1 MTKKKEWND
10 LTKKQKI
17 GSACFLLFLVVV
29 IFMFFASPQ
38 TDNAPQ
44 YTVDKKECAEPLHCS
59 FYVRIDSKLSEK
71 DLTLIANELKK
82 SVTSTTGAVFVFYY
96 LPCMK
101 TDLEYEPWAR
111 VSLSSKT
118 SESEIEILENA
129 LEKNPAC
136 LSNQ

>member
-17 GSACFLLFLVVV
+17 SSVCFLLLLAVLILMLVSGSVNN
-29 IFMFFASPQ
+29 
-38 TDNAPQ
+38 DPQ
-44 YTVDKKECAEPLHCS
+44 YKVDKKECAEPLHCS
-59 FYVRIDSKLSEK
+59 FFVKIDTKLSEK
-71 DLTLIANELKK
+71 DLTLIANKLKE
-82 SVTSTTGAVFVFYY
+82 SVTPSTEAVFVFYY

-111 VSLSSKT
+111 TSFSSKT
-118 SESEIEILENA
+118 FELEVEILDGS

-136 LSNQ
+136 LSSQ